1 MGVIIP
7 ATAVYG
13 EELKINQFDGQT
25 KQEYIIAV
33 ENHHLQKVI
42 SLFTSALNIPWG
54 KFNVHDRMPLVLY
67 LEGMIAHD
75 LTV

>member
-42 SLFTSALNIPWG
+42 SLFTSALNIP
-54 KFNVHDRMPLVLY
+54 
-67 LEGMIAHD
+67 
-75 LTV
+75 